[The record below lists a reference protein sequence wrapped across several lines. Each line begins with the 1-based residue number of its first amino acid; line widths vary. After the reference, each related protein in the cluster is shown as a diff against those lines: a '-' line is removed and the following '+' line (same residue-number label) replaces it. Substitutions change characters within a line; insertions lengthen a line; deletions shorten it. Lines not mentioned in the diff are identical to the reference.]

1 MASNK
6 TVLIGGGVIIT
17 VGYAN
22 AVVTKGNPTRV
33 IVGGIVFIL
42 LASLLELAGPRA
54 NAIASGL
61 VGVAVLTV
69 ILVEAP
75 SIQQAYVNAQ
85 KNVGKTTTPTP
96 TVPGGGLPTTQPV
109 ATGTKKTGGPF

>member
-6 TVLIGGGVIIT
+6 TVLVGGAVIIT

-33 IVGGIVFIL
+33 IVGGMVFIL

-54 NAIASGL
+54 SAIASGL

-69 ILVEAP
+69 LLVEAP
-75 SIQQAYVNAQ
+75 SIQQAYLNAQ
-85 KNVGKTTTPTP
+85 KGAITGGAIGKSSSTSAP
-96 TVPGGGLPTTQPV
+96 TVPGGGIGLG
-109 ATGTKKTGGPF
+109 TGQGKRT